1 MDGLTL
7 CRVDVPMQPNGA
19 CRVKKNLPW
28 HRIALALVVVLLP
41 WASHAQMGGHGR
53 HNRQQSATQ
62 TTPAPPP
69 LPPEPVV
76 WPRLDPGAILC
87 RTRGA
92 LTDEQNR
99 LRDDD
104 SAGLASGC
112 RIVQDVTAIKILE
125 RHGPGQTQ
133 VALTDHGDE
142 TGWTN
147 TFLPAEPRAGATV
160 SAGR

>member
-1 MDGLTL
+1 MFRL
-7 CRVDVPMQPNGA
+7 QPCGA
-19 CRVKKNLPW
+19 FRAQRSLPW
-28 HRIALALVVVLLP
+28 RRITLALVTALVVP

-53 HNRQQSATQ
+53 HGGRQSATQ

-69 LPPEPVV
+69 LPAEPVV

-87 RTRGA
+87 QTRDA

-99 LRDDD
+99 LRDDN

-112 RIVQDVTAIKILE
+112 RIVQDPTAISILE
-125 RHGPGQTQ
+125 RDGPGQTQ
-133 VALTDHGDE
+133 VAVTDHGGE

-147 TFLPAEPRAGATV
+147 AFLPAEPPPSATAN
-160 SAGR
+160 AGR